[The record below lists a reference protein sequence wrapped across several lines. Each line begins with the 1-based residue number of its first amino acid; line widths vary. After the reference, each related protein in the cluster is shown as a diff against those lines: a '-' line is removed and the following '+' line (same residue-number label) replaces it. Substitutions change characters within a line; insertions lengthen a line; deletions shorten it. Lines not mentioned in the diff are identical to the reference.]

1 MNPRN
6 TPADSPW
13 KRTQKPNSKRESIEV
28 NGSVITVGQ
37 EVELSI
43 QSMTLEG
50 QSLARLDGYVVFVS
64 GGIPGETVRAKIVT
78 VGKKFGRARVIKVVK
93 TAETRVTPKCRHFG
107 RCGGCIW
114 QHIDYGEQLHWK
126 EELLRATL
134 EHKLPGVGL
143 PIEPLIGIPEPWGT
157 RNKIHYSVVDFGR
170 GRTANL
176 HLCHHKEHS
185 TEVEQIHEC
194 PVHHPAGDE
203 IARRAFEWL
212 RKRNVPGASED
223 SSVPGLKSVL
233 VRTAGNG
240 EQSHIVLVVTADQ
253 IPELRGVETAF
264 LNIPGVAGVHLN
276 IQADPKSTYIGRET
290 RCLAGEPRLIE
301 SVGGVEFHVS
311 PDAFFQTSAYCA
323 SQLLKLVQK
332 HVPDATDSSILD
344 LYSGVGLF
352 SIPLAAAGH
361 RVTAVEENPKAVA
374 DGMETLRQNKIPR
387 CRFVQS
393 RVQGFLKGVPRSL
406 KFQTVIL
413 DPPRDGCPEW
423 AVKILARGLRPR
435 RIINVSC
442 NPQALASDLEVLT
455 QSGYRIVEI
464 QPVDMFPHTAHIETV
479 TLLERVTQ
487 PQGKNAGK
495 HSGRKRGGRNTV
507 ERKGKSKPAASKS
520 KKAGQ
525 NLIRKKKSQRDAE

>member
-6 TPADSPW
+6 QPADSPW
-13 KRTQKPNSKRESIEV
+13 KSTQKPNSKRENVEV
-28 NGSVITVGQ
+28 NNSVISVGQ

-78 VGKKFGRARVIKVVK
+78 VGKKFSRARVIKVVK
-93 TAETRVTPKCRHFG
+93 AAETRVSPKCRHFG
-107 RCGGCIW
+107 RCGGCTW

-134 EHKLPGVGL
+134 EHRLPGVGL
-143 PIEPLIGIPEPWGT
+143 PIQPLIGVLEPWGT

-170 GRTANL
+170 GRTTNL

-203 IARRAFEWL
+203 IARQAFEWL
-212 RKRNVPGASED
+212 RKRNVPCTSENA
-223 SSVPGLKSVL
+223 SVPGLKSVL

-253 IPELRGVETAF
+253 IPELRGVEKAF

-276 IQADPKSTYIGRET
+276 IQMDPGSTYIGRET
-290 RCLAGEPRLIE
+290 RCLAGELRLVE

-332 HVPDATDSSILD
+332 HVPDAKDSSILD

-352 SIPLAAAGH
+352 SIPLAVAGH

-374 DGMETLRQNKIPR
+374 DGMATLRENEIPR

-413 DPPRDGCPEW
+413 DPPRDGCPDW
-423 AVKILARGLRPR
+423 VVKILARGLRPR

-487 PQGKNAGK
+487 PQGKRSNK
-495 HSGRKRGGRNTV
+495 HSGRKRGGRSTD
-507 ERKGKSKPAASKS
+507 ERKGNAKSARPKTKS
-520 KKAGQ
+520 TRQ
-525 NLIRKKKSQRDAE
+525 NLTRKKKM